1 MKPDVYIDLKL
12 SSQRGTAEC
21 RWYPVRTKE
30 MKLPHTKG
38 QMYDL
43 NIKPIDKTKKTYQ
56 VEIKAN
62 YFLKDVFLSVPY
74 MGARWS
80 DNLLDLAR
88 GEKRTIILTLNEGIH
103 LSREQVR
110 VRTMNEINNQ

>member
-1 MKPDVYIDLKL
+1 
-12 SSQRGTAEC
+12 
-21 RWYPVRTKE
+21 
-30 MKLPHTKG
+30 
-38 QMYDL
+38 
-43 NIKPIDKTKKTYQ
+43 
-56 VEIKAN
+56 
-62 YFLKDVFLSVPY
+62 

-88 GEKRTIILTLNEGIH
+88 GEKRTIILTLNEGTH